1 MLLETKIIR
10 KFNVYCKHNNI
21 NMMIRKRKTYYDLIV
36 CNKKLFQTNFL
47 EDYFLES
54 RNSPYLLYN
63 IVKDSKTCVRL
74 KQLNRTDIPVL
85 NIDDS
90 AYEFA
95 KLANYSILQYG
106 LSCKCLEELI
116 IKMDLIAI

>member
-10 KFNVYCKHNNI
+10 KFNAYCRHNGINI
-21 NMMIRKRKTYYDLIV
+21 MIRKRKTYYDLIV

-54 RNSPYLLYN
+54 RDSPYLLYI
-63 IVKDSKTCVRL
+63 IVNDSKTLITL
-74 KQLNRTDIPVL
+74 KQLTRIGNIIY

-90 AYEFA
+90 AYEFT
-95 KLANYSILQYG
+95 KLYNYSILQYG

-116 IKMDLIAI
+116 IKMDLIA

>member
-10 KFNVYCKHNNI
+10 KFNEYCRRNDINI
-21 NMMIRKRKTYYDLIV
+21 MIQKRKTYYDLIV

-54 RNSPYLLYN
+54 RDSPYLLYL
-63 IVKDSKTCVRL
+63 IVHDSKTIITL
-74 KQLNRTDIPVL
+74 KQLNRIGSIIY

-95 KLANYSILQYG
+95 KLYNYSILQYG

-116 IKMDLIAI
+116 IKMDLIA